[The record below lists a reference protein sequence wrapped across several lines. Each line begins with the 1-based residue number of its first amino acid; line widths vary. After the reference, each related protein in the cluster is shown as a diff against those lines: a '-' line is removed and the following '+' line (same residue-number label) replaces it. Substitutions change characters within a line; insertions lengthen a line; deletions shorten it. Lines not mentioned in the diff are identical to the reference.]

1 MMRMQN
7 SPKHLKIRLRRVFAF
22 CAVALFI
29 GGCVIPRERA
39 VVNETPPLE
48 INRVTEH
55 FPSSLYRLAE
65 GDVLEVL
72 YLPTPTISDAPY
84 RLQIKD
90 QIDIEFAFHPEMNR
104 TVRVRPDGK
113 ISIPR
118 KDDVKVAGL
127 TADETRNILKKVY
140 SDLLKDP
147 DITVTVRDFNVR
159 LDEMQRTFASAA
171 LGQARAVS
179 IRPDGHISLPLIPD
193 MPAANLTVPDLTQL
207 VNKRYAGILPDT
219 NVSVILREV
228 VGNIVFVD
236 GEVNRP
242 GAFTVRGPTTVQHA
256 VALAG
261 GTRPTA
267 ENRTILVVS
276 KGPDGKFISRTTDLS
291 KMTSASDFMVGR
303 NDLIFVPRS
312 TIARAD
318 LWVDQNIRQLLMF
331 TGWSLGVSADL
342 GRVSTTR

>member
-1 MMRMQN
+1 MSTQN
-7 SPKHLKIRLRRVFAF
+7 SPRHLKIHLRRVFAF
-22 CAVALFI
+22 CAVALFMS
-29 GGCVIPRERA
+29 GCVIPKERA
-39 VVNETPPLE
+39 VVNEAPPLA
-48 INRVTEH
+48 INRVTAQ

-65 GDVLEVL
+65 GDVLEIL
-72 YLPTPTISDAPY
+72 YLPTPTVSSAPY

-90 QIDIEFAFHPEMNR
+90 QIDIEFTFHPEMNR
-104 TVRVRPDGK
+104 TVRVRPDGM

-118 KDDVKVAGL
+118 KHDVKVAGL
-127 TADETRNILKKVY
+127 TADETSNLLKKTY

-147 DITVTVRDFNVR
+147 DITVTVRDFNVK
-159 LDEMQRTFASAA
+159 LDEMQRAFASAA

-179 IRPDGHISLPLIPD
+179 IRPDGRISLPLIPD
-193 MPAANLTVPDLTQL
+193 IPAADLTVPQLTEA
-207 VNKRYAGILPDT
+207 VNKRYASLLPDT

-236 GEVNRP
+236 GEVSRP
-242 GAFTVRGPTTVQHA
+242 GAFTVRGPTSVQQA
-256 VALAG
+256 IALAG

-267 ENRTILVVS
+267 EPRTVLVVS
-276 KGPDGKFISRTTDLS
+276 RAPDGKFIARTTDLS
-291 KMTSASDFMVGR
+291 KMTSASDFMLGR

>member
-1 MMRMQN
+1 MMSTQN
-7 SPKHLKIRLRRVFAF
+7 SRKLLKMNYRRVFAL
-22 CAVALFI
+22 CAGVLLMS
-29 GGCVIPRERA
+29 GCVIPRERG
-39 VVNETPPLE
+39 VVNETPPLP
-48 INRVTEH
+48 IDRVTDQ

-72 YLPTPTISDAPY
+72 YLPTPTISNTPY

-104 TVRVRPDGK
+104 TVRVRPDGM

-118 KDDVKVAGL
+118 KNDVKVAGL
-127 TADETRNILKKVY
+127 TADETRNLLKKTY
-140 SDLLKDP
+140 ADLLKDP
-147 DITVTVRDFNVR
+147 DITVTVRDFNVK

-179 IRPDGHISLPLIPD
+179 IRPDGRISLPLIPD
-193 MPAANLTVPDLTQL
+193 MPAANMTVPHLTESI
-207 VNKRYAGILPDT
+207 NKRYAGILPDT

-236 GEVNRP
+236 GEVSRP
-242 GAFTVRGPTTVQHA
+242 GAFTVRGPTSVQQA
-256 VALAG
+256 IALAG

-267 ENRTILVVS
+267 EPRTVLVVS
-276 KGPDGKFISRTTDLS
+276 RGPDGRFMSRTTDLS
-291 KMTSASDFMVGR
+291 KMTSASDFMLGR

-312 TIARAD
+312 AIVRAD

>member
-1 MMRMQN
+1 MSVQN
-7 SPKHLKIRLRRVFAF
+7 SPKSFHIRKVFAF

-29 GGCVIPRERA
+29 TGCVIPRERA
-39 VVNETPPLE
+39 VVNETPELPV
-48 INRVTEH
+48 NRVTEH
-55 FPSSLYRLAE
+55 FPTSLYKLAE
-65 GDVLEVL
+65 GDVLEIF
-72 YLPTPTISDAPY
+72 YLPTPTISNTPY

-104 TVRVRPDGK
+104 TVRVRPDGE

-118 KDDVKVAGL
+118 KEDVRVAGL
-127 TADETRNILKKVY
+127 TADETRNLLKRVY

-147 DITVTVRDFNVR
+147 DITVTVRDFNVK

-179 IRPDGHISLPLIPD
+179 IRPDGRISLPLIPD
-193 MPAANLTVPDLTQL
+193 LPAANLTVPELTME
-207 VNKRYAGILPDT
+207 VNRRYVGILPDT

-228 VGNIVFVD
+228 VGNVVFVD

-242 GAFTVRGPTTVQHA
+242 GAFTVRGPTSVQQA
-256 VALAG
+256 LALAG

-267 ENRTILVVS
+267 EPRTILVVS
-276 KGPDGKFISRTTDLS
+276 KGPDGRFITRTTDLS
-291 KMTSASDFMVGR
+291 KMTSASDFMLGR

-312 TIARAD
+312 AIARAD

-342 GRVSTTR
+342 GRVSITR